1 MFSANWVQRS
11 HYFLFAVIVMTL
23 LPSVQL
29 LKSHPHSIVRRYR
42 GNEPIKTCSLLF
54 TLNGP
59 DGHSRCQTADK
70 SVYSCDFRDCPHF
83 NVPNGFSLRE
93 CRAIQTPTAKPFG
106 KAKEVQPFFY
116 KDEGSSI
123 EARDASDTYYEC
135 SSQANKYRRLSC
147 NSCLLVSKG
156 S

>member
-1 MFSANWVQRS
+1 MFSANWIQRS
-11 HYFLFAVIVMTL
+11 HYFLYAVIVMTL

-29 LKSHPHSIVRRYR
+29 LESHPHSIVRRSR
-42 GNEPIKTCSLLF
+42 GNESIKRCDLLF

-59 DGHSRCQTADK
+59 DGHARCHTADR
-70 SVYSCDFRDCPHF
+70 SIYSCDFRDCPQF

-93 CRAIQTPTAKPFG
+93 CRAIQTPTTAQ
-106 KAKEVQPFFY
+106 EVQPFSY
-116 KDEGSSI
+116 KVEGRFI
-123 EARDASDTYYEC
+123 EARDASDTYYKC
-135 SSQANKYRRLSC
+135 SSQANQYRKLSC